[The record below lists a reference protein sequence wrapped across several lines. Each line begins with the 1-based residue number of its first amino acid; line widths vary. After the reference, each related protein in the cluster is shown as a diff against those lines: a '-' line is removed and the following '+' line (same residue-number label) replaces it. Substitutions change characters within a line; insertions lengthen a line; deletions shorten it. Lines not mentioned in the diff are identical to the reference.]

1 MQNHPIQTKDE
12 LKELIGRI
20 YVIRSFLSSNRR
32 YSALNSLRPHPILPL
47 LKDVDLSNWVEFYNP
62 EHGDVLIITPS
73 DEPIDMKSDTFI
85 KIYSK
90 YRKALPKDICLN

>member
-1 MQNHPIQTKDE
+1 MRNNPIKTEEE

-20 YVIRSFLSSNRR
+20 YVIRSFLSPKRR
-32 YSALNSLRPHPILPL
+32 YEAVKSLRRHPIFPY
-47 LKDVDLSNWVEFYNP
+47 LKEVELSEWVEFYNP

>member
-1 MQNHPIQTKDE
+1 MRNNPIQTEEE

-20 YVIRSFLSSNRR
+20 YVLRSFLSSNRR
-32 YSALNSLRPHPILPL
+32 YSAVKSLRLHPILPY
-47 LKDVDLSNWVEFYNP
+47 LKEVDLPEWVEYYSP

-73 DEPIDMKSDTFI
+73 DESIDMKADTFI

-90 YRKALPKDICLN
+90 YRKALPKDVCLN